1 MMKAI
6 DKSNSPLWVRILVW
20 ILVAGL
26 MAASAVGIAAI
37 IISGISGWEE
47 AGQQQPIVI
56 TADDLD
62 PEILEQ
68 LLQQQQMMEQEE
80 AGQAE
85 GAEGAEQESPPAPDE
100 GEDDE

>member
-47 AGQQQPIVI
+47 AGQPQPIMI
-56 TADDLD
+56 PADELD

-68 LLQQQQMMEQEE
+68 LLQQQQMMEQETVPDN
-80 AGQAE
+80 AE
-85 GAEGAEQESPPAPDE
+85 EGAEQESPPAPDE

>member
-1 MMKAI
+1 MIKAI

-20 ILVAGL
+20 VLVGGL

-62 PEILEQ
+62 PETLEQ
-68 LLQQQQMMEQEE
+68 LLQQQQEMEQE
-80 AGQAE
+80 AAQAE
-85 GAEGAEQESPPAPDE
+85 GAEGTEQESPPAPDE

>member
-20 ILVAGL
+20 ILVGGL
-26 MAASAVGIAAI
+26 MAASAVGIAI
-37 IISGISGWEE
+37 IVIEGISGWEQ
-47 AGQQQPIVI
+47 AGQPQPIVI

-62 PEILEQ
+62 PEMLEQ
-68 LLQQQQMMEQEE
+68 LLQQQQEIEQE
-80 AGQAE
+80 AAQTE

>member
-20 ILVAGL
+20 ILVGGL
-26 MAASAVGIAAI
+26 MAASAVGIAI
-37 IISGISGWEE
+37 IVIEGISGWEQ
-47 AGQQQPIVI
+47 AGQPQPIVI

-62 PEILEQ
+62 PEMLEQ
-68 LLQQQQMMEQEE
+68 LLQQQQEIEQE
-80 AGQAE
+80 AAQAE